1 MSILDEIVLNK
12 KQEVAEQKELYPVKL
27 LERSIYF
34 NSQPLSLSEYILR
47 PDLSGIIAEFKRK
60 SPSKGVINEY
70 AKPEQVCLQYM
81 QAGASALSVLTDS
94 KFFGGHQ
101 KDLTTARKFNYCPI
115 LRKDFI
121 VDEYQIVEAKSIGA
135 DAILLIAEILTAE
148 ELLSLATFA
157 KSLGLQVLF
166 EVHSEENIGKLPA
179 DASIV
184 GINNRNLKNFE
195 VNIDHSASLLQ
206 HLPNNVVKVAE
217 SGIDSAETLISL
229 KSIGF
234 DGFLIG
240 EKFMRESNPGK
251 ACGTFVNR
259 IKELEQH
266 QAIIQ

>member
-12 KQEVAEQKELYPVKL
+12 KKEVTEQKELYPIKL

-47 PDLSGIIAEFKRK
+47 PDLSSIIAEFKRK
-60 SPSKGVINEY
+60 SPSKGIINEY

-94 KFFGGHQ
+94 KFFGGNQ

-121 VDEYQIVEAKSIGA
+121 IDEYQIMEAKSIGA
-135 DAILLIAEILTAE
+135 DAILLIAEILTAK
-148 ELLSLATFA
+148 ELLSLAA
-157 KSLGLQVLF
+157 LSKSLGLQVLF
-166 EVHSEENIGKLPA
+166 EVHSEESIHKLPA

-184 GINNRNLKNFE
+184 GINNRNLRNFE
-195 VNIDHSASLLQ
+195 VSIEHSALLLQ
-206 HLPNNVVKVAE
+206 HLPNSVVKVAE
-217 SGIDSAETLISL
+217 SGIDSAETLLSL
-229 KSIGF
+229 KNIGF
-234 DGFLIG
+234 NGFLVG

-251 ACGTFVNR
+251 ACGALVNQ
-259 IKELEQH
+259 IKELEQF
-266 QAIIQ
+266 QVEIQ